1 MRKRSQAQHELL
13 LRIARD
19 VIESRSEVVV
29 LYSPRRTIKALRERG
44 DLLPATTHS
53 NAYSLAAHISEGY
66 LRLAMRKHYE
76 RTRGEARKEA
86 AYEHARVMRRAVDRA
101 IANRVDP
108 SQITQLIIVA
118 WEADDNYKQVVAA
131 VETLREQPISDDD
144 VTAALVAWRLQ
155 MRIPNA

>member
-13 LRIARD
+13 LRIARE
-19 VIESRSEVVV
+19 VIEAHNDIVRV
-29 LYSPRRTIKALRERG
+29 YSPRRTLKALIQRG
-44 DLLPATTHS
+44 DLREQSAH
-53 NAYSLAAHISEGY
+53 AYSLAEHISEGY